1 MERGISRKGK
11 IRIGIDAKWYFN
23 GPASGKMVIKNL
35 VNEICKVSNDNFVF
49 YIILDQKFKGLPLD
63 VESSNINIVYV
74 WNGNNLLSNIFAIPY
89 VAKKNNLDVVLYQTS
104 VSCFGDHKKI
114 AYIHDLIYISHPKY
128 YTLIERIYLKPIKF
142 LSKFSDF
149 IITVSSFEKLRFEQ
163 LKFTNKEV
171 EVLHHGFDPKFKTR
185 QEFNEISLNETI
197 NRLNLPNRFVLYVG
211 RINARKNV
219 PSLIN
224 AFSMLDEDIKLV
236 LVGNKEWKTDAINP
250 LISKLNLDD
259 KIIQTGPLFGDEL
272 AKVYALST
280 VFCFPSFEESFGLPP
295 LEAMASGV
303 PVVVS
308 NSSSLPEV
316 CNTAAIYVNA
326 NETKEIAT
334 AISSLLSD
342 KKLYNKHKQLSIERA
357 RNFSWQKTAK
367 NLINI
372 LELKYVHKA

>member
-1 MERGISRKGK
+1 
-11 IRIGIDAKWYFN
+11 
-23 GPASGKMVIKNL
+23 MVIQNL
-35 VNEICKVSNDNFVF
+35 VNEICKVSNSNLVF

-89 VAKKNNLDVVLYQTS
+89 VAKKNKLDVVLYQTS

-114 AYIHDLIYISHPKY
+114 AYIHDLIYISHPQY
-128 YTLIERIYLKPIKF
+128 YTLIEQIYLKPIKF

-149 IITVSSFEKLRFEQ
+149 IITVSGFEKLRFEK

-185 QEFNEISLNETI
+185 QDFDEISLNGTI
-197 NRLNLPNRFVLYVG
+197 NRLNLPDRFVLYVG
-211 RINARKNV
+211 RINTRKNV

-224 AFSMLDEDIKLV
+224 AFSMLDDDIKLV
-236 LVGNKEWKTDAINP
+236 LVGNKEWKTDAIDP

-295 LEAMASGV
+295 LEAMASGI
-303 PVVVS
+303 PVIVS

-316 CNTAAIYVNA
+316 CDTAAIYVNA
-326 NETKEIAT
+326 NEPREIAT
-334 AISSLLSD
+334 AILNLLSD
-342 KKLYNKHKQLSIERA
+342 KNLYSKHKQLSIERA

-372 LELKYVHKA
+372 LELKYVEKA